1 MSIDQKL
8 LACITCHKKDT
19 TIEEFNSVFM
29 YVKNYCHYSAE
40 AAKLAAER
48 CQDVTVLDVLTNNCV
63 STNNLKVKLYPAST
77 HYIQAYKPL
86 SGFTV
91 PQIHLY
97 NGEWKY
103 IGGCS
108 DFKEYLTELD
118 KSQNVD
124 SIRTMFQGVKF

>member
-8 LACITCHKKDT
+8 LACIMDHKKDT
-19 TIEEFNSVFM
+19 RIEDFNSVFM
-29 YVKNYCHYSAE
+29 YVKNYCPYSVK
-40 AAKLAAER
+40 AAKLAAELVVKR
-48 CQDVTVLDVLTNNCV
+48 RGDVTVLDVLTNNIV
-63 STNNLKVKLYPAST
+63 SANNLKVKLYTAST

-108 DFKEYLTELD
+108 P
-118 KSQNVD
+118 SV
-124 SIRTMFQGVKF
+124 V